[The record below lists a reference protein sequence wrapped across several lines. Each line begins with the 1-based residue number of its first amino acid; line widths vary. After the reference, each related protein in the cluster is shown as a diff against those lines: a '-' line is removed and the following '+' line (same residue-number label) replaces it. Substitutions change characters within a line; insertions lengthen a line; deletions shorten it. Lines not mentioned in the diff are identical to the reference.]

1 MVSADF
7 PVLLWSYLRSFLYYS
22 PILILVF
29 FLLQTFPPVTL
40 RVEGDW
46 RWFCSGQHRVRSL
59 APSHW
64 IFPLPVSLCSLQST
78 PESRD
83 KKSLS
88 RARAI
93 LDPVNE
99 ALEKR
104 SYSILA
110 KSGSKRL
117 HLVTLQDP
125 QWSEGQQNQ
134 CVSLE
139 DVKYAAELLLGEN
152 DSPGIQKR
160 FQPMFRTRQLNE
172 FLLALLNYFC
182 VFLNPFGLDSKSKE
196 FIPTGNV
203 ENMEGKMT
211 LVQKQ
216 LARTYSS
223 LLLGLG
229 MVEQHHMAC
238 GKAMMSA
245 TDKDRQLFE
254 CLYTYCVY
262 VIWVVYGR
270 KHMDVIK
277 VEVGRLLRSDIF
289 NPAQR
294 AKERPRGRED
304 PQTEHRGCRLKRPP
318 ISSIVTQRS
327 PALSSLLQTPKE
339 KSRYLF
345 QQHPVNPVFRAARED
360 EKTRVTGL
368 SHCVGII
375 GEPLS
380 RFLPDTLLPIETPLE
395 ENEEETAAEK
405 KEGEDEVLLKSSL
418 SLVGIKASSN
428 GQESFHRHTMA
439 ISRATTAG
447 TDSEHSLVHQPKERA
462 PQSPARNPQP
472 NSLHPIKIKLCGC

>member
-99 ALEKR
+99 ALEKSKYGISRR

-160 FQPMFRTRQLNE
+160 FQPMFR
-172 FLLALLNYFC
+172 
-182 VFLNPFGLDSKSKE
+182 
-196 FIPTGNV
+196 
-203 ENMEGKMT
+203 
-211 LVQKQ
+211 
-216 LARTYSS
+216 
-223 LLLGLG
+223 
-229 MVEQHHMAC
+229 
-238 GKAMMSA
+238 AMMSA

>member
-99 ALEKR
+99 ALEKSKYGISRR

-196 FIPTGNV
+196 FIP
-203 ENMEGKMT
+203 
-211 LVQKQ
+211 
-216 LARTYSS
+216 
-223 LLLGLG
+223 
-229 MVEQHHMAC
+229 
-238 GKAMMSA
+238 AMMSA